1 MNLETRKAVTDLTPA
16 DLDTF
21 PVWEFAL
28 DEEGVE
34 GQDETWV
41 RPLNMPVVPRNRYSL
56 LVGTEF
62 RAVCGGIY
70 PGFCIVT
77 TAGQEVE
84 IGPGVILHG
93 TDYLPADDREELLE
107 RTGLAEAELFPITY
121 RLRVPIEGEHLRRSG
136 TVV

>member
-1 MNLETRKAVTDLTPA
+1 MSLETRKPITDLTPA
-16 DLDTF
+16 DLDAF
-21 PVWEFAL
+21 PIWEYAL

-41 RPLNMPVVPRNRYSL
+41 RPLNMPVVPRNQYSL
-56 LVGTEF
+56 SVATEF
-62 RAVCGGIY
+62 RAVCGRIY

-84 IGPGVILHG
+84 IGAGVILHG
-93 TDYLPADDREELLE
+93 TDYLPVDDREELCE
-107 RTGLAEAELFPITY
+107 RTGLTEAELFPITY
-121 RLRVPIEGEHLRRSG
+121 RLRVPIEGEQLRRSG